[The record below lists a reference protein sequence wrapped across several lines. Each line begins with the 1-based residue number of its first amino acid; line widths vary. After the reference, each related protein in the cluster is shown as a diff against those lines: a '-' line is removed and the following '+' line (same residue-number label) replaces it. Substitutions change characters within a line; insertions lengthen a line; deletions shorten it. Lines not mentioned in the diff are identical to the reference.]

1 MNIKQAKQEI
11 IHTIRAYL
19 ARDCFGAYQIPSV
32 RQRPMLLMGPPG
44 IGKTQIMEQIAAET
58 GIGLV
63 AYTITHH
70 TRQSALGLPYIEHH
84 TYDGQDYAV
93 TSYTMSEILAS
104 VYQLMERTGV
114 REGILF
120 LDEINC
126 ISETLTPMMLQFL
139 QCKTFGNQKL
149 PEGWMIV
156 AAGNPPEYNKSVREF
171 DVVTLDRVRRID
183 VQEDFTVWKEYAY
196 RRGLHGAVISY
207 LDIRKENF
215 YQIEA
220 AAGGMQFATAR
231 GWEDL
236 AALLTVYESLE
247 LPVDREL
254 IGQYIQLPRI
264 AKDFANYLELY
275 RKYQRAYRI
284 DEILDGRWDSV
295 LASELK
301 AAPFDETLSVLGL
314 LISRLAE
321 RARIAWQ
328 QDGLTDALYED
339 FTRVKGSLTTTTV
352 SQALTA
358 ILTERSQALEAG
370 REAGTLDL
378 ESVRR
383 IQQEIS
389 IIEQY
394 LHAVQPESTSEDAF
408 ACVKERFAQQ
418 TDRRAQAVAAAGQG
432 LDHVFRFLEEAVGE
446 GQEMVMF
453 ATELTANFYT
463 AWYIQNCGCEAYY
476 RHNQAILFDDTQS
489 RILDEIAQMKS

>member
-1 MNIKQAKQEI
+1 
-11 IHTIRAYL
+11 
-19 ARDCFGAYQIPSV
+19 
-32 RQRPMLLMGPPG
+32 
-44 IGKTQIMEQIAAET
+44 
-58 GIGLV
+58 
-63 AYTITHH
+63 
-70 TRQSALGLPYIEHH
+70 
-84 TYDGQDYAV
+84 
-93 TSYTMSEILAS
+93 
-104 VYQLMERTGV
+104 
-114 REGILF
+114 
-120 LDEINC
+120 
-126 ISETLTPMMLQFL
+126 
-139 QCKTFGNQKL
+139 
-149 PEGWMIV
+149 
-156 AAGNPPEYNKSVREF
+156 
-171 DVVTLDRVRRID
+171 
-183 VQEDFTVWKEYAY
+183 
-196 RRGLHGAVISY
+196 
-207 LDIRKENF
+207 
-215 YQIEA
+215 
-220 AAGGMQFATAR
+220 MQFATAR

-328 QDGLTDALYED
+328 QDGLTDALYGD